1 MAVRIVAAAA
11 LSLAAI
17 VAQAQVQT
25 PTPTPTPTPTQA
37 ASGAPTAPGKVRF
50 LVVASNESALSA
62 VIPGRIAS
70 VPVGLGDAV
79 RAGQVVASLDCGE
92 TQARRDAARAELTAA
107 RLQHEAKMK
116 LQGLQS
122 AAEVEV
128 ELAAANV
135 DRAASQIRIFE
146 AQIAQCVFVAPFSGR
161 VARVHVKVGQGVNAG
176 APVMDLVGSGP
187 LKARM
192 NVPSA
197 WLAWLKNG
205 SKLNATVD
213 ETGAQYPVQITRV
226 SARADAVSQTVEVEA
241 AFTGRTPHVLP
252 GMSGQAQPVQ

>member
-1 MAVRIVAAAA
+1 MMVMRRLVPAV
-11 LSLAAI
+11 LAAVI
-17 VAQAQVQT
+17 LPAMAQGTPPAPAPAAPPAGAQ
-25 PTPTPTPTPTQA
+25 
-37 ASGAPTAPGKVRF
+37 PGKVRF
-50 LVVASNESALSA
+50 LVVASAESSLSA
-62 VIPGRIAS
+62 VTPGRIAS

-92 TQARRDAARAELTAA
+92 VQARRDAATAELTAA

-116 LQGLQS
+116 LQGLQG

-135 DRAASQIRIFE
+135 DKAQSQIRIFD
-146 AQIAQCVFVAPFSGR
+146 AQIAQCLFVAPFSGR
-161 VARVHVKVGQGVNAG
+161 VARVHVKVGQGVTVG
-176 APVMDLVGSGP
+176 TPVMDLVGSGP

-197 WLAWLKNG
+197 WLSWLKTG
-205 SKLNATVD
+205 AKLTATVD
-213 ETGAQYPVQITRV
+213 ETGAQYPLQVTRV
-226 SARADAVSQTVEVEA
+226 SARADAVSQTVEIEA
-241 AFTGRTPHVLP
+241 AFGGRIANVLP